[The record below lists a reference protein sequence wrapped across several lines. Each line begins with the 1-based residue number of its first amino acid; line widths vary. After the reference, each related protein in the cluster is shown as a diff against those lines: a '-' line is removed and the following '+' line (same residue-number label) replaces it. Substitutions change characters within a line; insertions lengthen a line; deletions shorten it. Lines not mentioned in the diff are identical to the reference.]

1 MITYKKITDF
11 FETIVSKH
19 YQLQA
24 FQSGELSEIDPNKL
38 DQQDFPL
45 MFLQPNTTTI
55 NERTMTYSFDVYI
68 LTQVLDDGTG
78 INDAYS
84 QTLLMMKDVVS
95 EFRQILSSD
104 SLLGNTDEGKFE
116 YIIQLPISC
125 EPFTERFANLLTGW
139 NATFNIEVHNENNLC
154 IAPIDNS

>member
-1 MITYKKITDF
+1 MVTFKKIIDL

-19 YQLQA
+19 YQLQV
-24 FQSGELSEIDPNKL
+24 FQTGELSEVDINKL

-45 MFLQPNTTTI
+45 LFLEPNTATI
-55 NERTMTYSFDVYI
+55 DVRTLIYSFDIYI

-78 INDAYS
+78 IDDSYS
-84 QTLLMMKDVVS
+84 QTLLMMQDVVA
-95 EFRQILSSD
+95 EFRQILSSSSFVTGAD
-104 SLLGNTDEGKFE
+104 KSE

-139 NATFNIEVHNENNLC
+139 SSTISIEVSNANNLC
-154 IAPIDNS
+154 IAPISTS